1 MKIDSL
7 QKRKMV
13 KNLERTFALIELHQ
27 ELKLALYQK
36 LYPDKK
42 ETELAEMLS
51 QARLKRKSWS

>member
-1 MKIDSL
+1 MKIDSP

-13 KNLERTFALIELHQ
+13 KNLESTFALIELHQ

-42 ETELAEMLS
+42 ETELAKMLS

>member
-1 MKIDSL
+1 MGTDNP
-7 QKRKMV
+7 QKQKMV
-13 KNLERTFALIELHQ
+13 KNLESTFDLIELHQ

-42 ETELAEMLS
+42 EAELAELIS